1 MGFFFKSTVTK
12 IFRKTSRIVLVF
24 KKEID
29 LYKEGLKWGKK
40 WNIILKK

>member
-1 MGFFFKSTVTK
+1 MGFFFKSTVIK
-12 IFRKTSRIVLVF
+12 IFRKIFRIVFVF

-29 LYKEGLKWGKK
+29 FYKEGLKWGKK